1 MYEFY
6 GVDLMRELKIK
17 EYLYCLS
24 RWLLKELLLI
34 MVKVILGKVELV
46 ELFNIFISLLNGR
59 VRILG

>member
-1 MYEFY
+1 MYELY

-34 MVKVILGKVELV
+34 MVKIILGKVELV
-46 ELFNIFISLLNGR
+46 ELFNIFIGLLNGR
-59 VRILG
+59 VRIIG